1 MREKTEARV
10 IKKLGS
16 QDTCQNLLAANGST
30 FVSDWNKERTLLN
43 IPLPFLHYFLQPC
56 MASK

>member
-10 IKKLGS
+10 IKKLDS

-30 FVSDWNKERTLLN
+30 FVSDWNKGKTLLKN
-43 IPLPFLHYFLQPC
+43 TFTYFALLPQTMYV
-56 MASK
+56 